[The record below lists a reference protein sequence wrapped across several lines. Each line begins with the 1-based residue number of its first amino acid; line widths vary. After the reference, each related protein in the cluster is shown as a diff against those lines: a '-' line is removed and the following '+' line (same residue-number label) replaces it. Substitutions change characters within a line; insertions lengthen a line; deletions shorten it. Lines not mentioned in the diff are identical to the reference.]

1 MPLVSSVALIS
12 AKGCALLAGRKLLLA
27 DDSVTIQKVVDLTFA
42 DEGVQVIA
50 VNNGAEAIERLEEI
64 SPDIVLAD
72 VFMPGMTGYQVC
84 EFIKQNERLKHIPV
98 MLLVGSFE
106 PFDEAEARRVGAD
119 DILTKPFQSIR
130 NLLDKVG
137 GLLRGETLTD
147 RFEKVSLNPPEA
159 KTAEAGFSI
168 TEQEEVNTAELPKPE
183 VVEQQP
189 SMDPR
194 ELELTTADTLQLSP
208 EAPGHT
214 QQVELEGDRTIE
226 MYPHEER
233 MEAEKDLAAK
243 RTSAAPLDYGDV
255 LLDLGDFEPPAV
267 AMTDD
272 AILDID
278 LDSPAPEIFSAAK
291 VQTTVAVES
300 RVEPVTV
307 VEPEAGWALPDQ
319 STSEWEMVSE
329 TSAVEMVEETAPASE
344 LVAAGAPPTV
354 AERFEQPEVAQEV
367 LSPVEVGGEPR
378 PTTTPPM
385 GQITLDQLS
394 PEVIDAIARRAVE
407 QLSEKVVEEIAWE
420 VVPQLAELLIKR
432 QLEEKESQTN

>member
-42 DEGVQVIA
+42 DEGVQVVA

-159 KTAEAGFSI
+159 KTAEAGFRI

-183 VVEQQP
+183 VVEQEP
-189 SMDPR
+189 SKMDTG
-194 ELELTTADTLQLSP
+194 ELELTTADTLQLAP
-208 EAPGHT
+208 EAPAHA
-214 QQVELEGDRTIE
+214 QQVELE
-226 MYPHEER
+226 
-233 MEAEKDLAAK
+233 
-243 RTSAAPLDYGDV
+243 
-255 LLDLGDFEPPAV
+255 
-267 AMTDD
+267 
-272 AILDID
+272 
-278 LDSPAPEIFSAAK
+278 
-291 VQTTVAVES
+291 
-300 RVEPVTV
+300 
-307 VEPEAGWALPDQ
+307 
-319 STSEWEMVSE
+319 
-329 TSAVEMVEETAPASE
+329 
-344 LVAAGAPPTV
+344 
-354 AERFEQPEVAQEV
+354 
-367 LSPVEVGGEPR
+367 
-378 PTTTPPM
+378 
-385 GQITLDQLS
+385 
-394 PEVIDAIARRAVE
+394 
-407 QLSEKVVEEIAWE
+407 
-420 VVPQLAELLIKR
+420 
-432 QLEEKESQTN
+432 